1 MGSFLHKSAD
11 SGKFFLICSPVHHMT
26 VSFYKF
32 ISLQELT
39 HLLIACS
46 IFNVRLRLSILYKL
60 GPSLPASEEGEEVV
74 DGDTNEDEEDGDE
87 EEEEEEENEEEI
99 CADSG
104 EEEQEVQGR
113 GEAEEDTSEPE
124 ASEEDS
130 SLRGIDLTIHPPL
143 PLKKTCYII
152 MIFFLAETE
161 YKFMKVNMIFGVE

>member
-1 MGSFLHKSAD
+1 
-11 SGKFFLICSPVHHMT
+11 MT
-26 VSFYKF
+26 VSFYNF
-32 ISLQELT
+32 ISLQELD
-39 HLLIACS
+39 HFSIPCS
-46 IFNVRLRLSILYKL
+46 NFNIRLRLSIQFKL

-113 GEAEEDTSEPE
+113 GEGEEDTSEPE

-130 SLRGIDLTIHPPL
+130 SLRGIDLTTHPPL
-143 PLKKTCYII
+143 PLKKISYII
-152 MIFFLAETE
+152 MIFFPGRDRVQIHESEL
-161 YKFMKVNMIFGVE
+161 IFAVEWTTWVVEKKN

>member
-1 MGSFLHKSAD
+1 
-11 SGKFFLICSPVHHMT
+11 MT
-26 VSFYKF
+26 VSVYKF
-32 ISLQELT
+32 ISLQKLD
-39 HLLIACS
+39 HFLIPCS
-46 IFNVRLRLSILYKL
+46 NFNTRLRISIQFKL

-130 SLRGIDLTIHPPL
+130 SLRGIEPTIPTHPSL
-143 PLKKTCYII
+143 LRKKVI
-152 MIFFLAETE
+152 
-161 YKFMKVNMIFGVE
+161 

>member
-1 MGSFLHKSAD
+1 
-11 SGKFFLICSPVHHMT
+11 MT

-32 ISLQELT
+32 ISLQELD
-39 HLLIACS
+39 HFSIPCS
-46 IFNVRLRLSILYKL
+46 TFNTRLRLSIQFKL

-104 EEEQEVQGR
+104 EEEQEVQRR

-124 ASEEDS
+124 EDS
-130 SLRGIDLTIHPPL
+130 SLRGIDLTTHPLL
-143 PLKKTCYII
+143 PLKKIRYII
-152 MIFFLAETE
+152 IIFFLADTE
-161 YKFMKVNMIFGVE
+161 YKFMKVNMIFAVE